1 MAQCGF
7 AGKVR
12 GFPVSDGAE
21 FFSEVMSWNIPVE
34 VGALCR
40 KKHGLRGFLGGKQ
53 KNVDKKTGGAEGQID
68 KLVENFRTF
77 FAEKN
82 FKNKHQQTADVP
94 WCFEFWP
101 FKVTQTKPKMES
113 LSTAALGKVG
123 PQTSSSNRC
132 QKSPPKKGA
141 NSKRKGTHRLPSITF
156 SRVSVSLGGDLT
168 TFCFVQRGGEWK
180 KGGRSLFPLC
190 WYNQSDYPTLGRF
203 HHSSTVSFLAL
214 VVPCRNLLSVLSEG
228 FY

>member
-1 MAQCGF
+1 M
-7 AGKVR
+7 
-12 GFPVSDGAE
+12 SDGAE

-94 WCFEFWP
+94 
-101 FKVTQTKPKMES
+101 
-113 LSTAALGKVG
+113 
-123 PQTSSSNRC
+123 
-132 QKSPPKKGA
+132 
-141 NSKRKGTHRLPSITF
+141 
-156 SRVSVSLGGDLT
+156 
-168 TFCFVQRGGEWK
+168 
-180 KGGRSLFPLC
+180 
-190 WYNQSDYPTLGRF
+190 
-203 HHSSTVSFLAL
+203 
-214 VVPCRNLLSVLSEG
+214 
-228 FY
+228 